1 MPKLT
6 GKVAVI
12 TGGNSGMGLETARLF
27 VKEGALVVITGRR
40 QKELD
45 EAVKSIGGTIQAF
58 VSDIS
63 NLDDMKRLHD
73 FVKEKFGRVDVVFA
87 NAGGGLLGPF
97 GTISEQ
103 DFDKTVSV
111 NLKGTFFSV
120 QSLLPL
126 IPDGGSVILNASIA
140 ATKGF
145 PAFTVYS
152 ATKAAIRSFAR
163 TWTTDLASRRI
174 RVNTLSPGNVVTP
187 ILMNAAG
194 MTQEQSD
201 AFWKTEGPKS
211 PLGRA
216 GKPEEIAT
224 AALFLASDDS
234 SFVTGID
241 LVVDGGLAQV

>member
-1 MPKLT
+1 MAKLA

-27 VKEGALVVITGRR
+27 VKEGAVVIITGRR
-40 QKELD
+40 QAELD
-45 EAVKSIGGTIQAF
+45 RAVQTIGGKIHAF
-58 VSDIS
+58 AGDIS
-63 NLDDMKRLHD
+63 NLDDMNKLHD
-73 FVKEKFGRVDVVFA
+73 FVKEQFGRVDIVFA

-97 GTISEQ
+97 GTITEQ
-103 DFDKTVSV
+103 DFDKTVTV

-163 TWTTDLASRRI
+163 TWTTDLAPRKI

-187 ILMNAAG
+187 ILVNATG
-194 MTQEQSD
+194 MTQQESD
-201 AFWKTEGPKS
+201 AFWKAQGPKA
-211 PLGRA
+211 PLGRT